1 MKAFFT
7 IAVLVLLGGM
17 SSCGS
22 VSSSG
27 VAGSPGDLG
36 SLGSPERV
44 ETDPS
49 KLKTAVFAG
58 GCFWGVEA
66 VFEWTRGVADARSG
80 YSGGTKESAN
90 YDLVSAG
97 KTKHAEAVEVRFDPE
112 VVSYEQ
118 LLDIFFRV
126 IHDPTQLNRQG
137 PDVGAHYRSAIF
149 YVDDEQRAAA
159 GAYIER
165 LAAERVY
172 KKPIVTQ
179 LIPLEAFYPAEEY
192 HQDFLRKNP
201 NDPYIV
207 YHDIPKLEKLKKTYP
222 KLWAG
227 K

>member
-1 MKAFFT
+1 MKTILT
-7 IAVLVLLGGM
+7 IAVLAFFGGM
-17 SSCGS
+17 LSCGS
-22 VSSSG
+22 VSSTEISG
-27 VAGSPGDLG
+27 TPSELG
-36 SLGSPERV
+36 SLGTPERM
-44 ETDPS
+44 ETDPAR
-49 KLKTAVFAG
+49 LKTAVFAG

-80 YSGGTKESAN
+80 YSGGTKETAN
-90 YDLVSAG
+90 YELVSDG

-112 VVSYEQ
+112 IVSYEQ
-118 LLDIFFRV
+118 LLDIFFKV
-126 IHDPTQLNRQG
+126 IHDPTELNRQG
-137 PDVGAHYRSAIF
+137 PDVGEHYRSAVF
-149 YVDDEQRAAA
+149 YSDDEQKSAAA
-159 GAYIER
+159 AYIEK

-179 LIPLEAFYPAEEY
+179 LVPLEAFYPAEDY

-207 YHDIPKLEKLKKTYP
+207 YHDIPKLEKLKKKFP

>member
-1 MKAFFT
+1 MKTLLT
-7 IAVLVLLGGM
+7 IAVLALFGGLLSCESVR
-17 SSCGS
+17 SSE
-22 VSSSG
+22 VREETLE
-27 VAGSPGDLG
+27 LG
-36 SLGSPERV
+36 PLNAPVQTEV
-44 ETDPS
+44 DTAN
-49 KLKTAVFAG
+49 LKTAVFAG

-80 YSGGTKESAN
+80 YSGGTKETAS

-97 KTKHAEAVEVRFDPE
+97 KTKHAEAVEVRFDPN

-126 IHDPTQLNRQG
+126 THDPTQLNRQG

-149 YVDDEQRAAA
+149 YDDDEQRAAA
-159 GAYIER
+159 SAYIEK
-165 LAAERVY
+165 LTAERVY

-179 LIPLEAFYPAEEY
+179 LVPLEAFYPAEDY
-192 HQDFLRKNP
+192 HQDFLRRNP

-227 K
+227 T

>member
-1 MKAFFT
+1 MKPVLT
-7 IAVLVLLGGM
+7 IIFLFLVGGLL
-17 SSCGS
+17 SCGT
-22 VSSSG
+22 VSSSE
-27 VAGSPGDLG
+27 VAETPGSLG
-36 SLGSPERV
+36 SLGAPEQLEIDAAR
-44 ETDPS
+44 
-49 KLKTAVFAG
+49 LKTAVFAG

-66 VFEWTRGVADARSG
+66 VFKWTRGVADARSG
-80 YSGGTKESAN
+80 YSGGTKETAN
-90 YDLVSAG
+90 YELVSDG

-118 LLDIFFRV
+118 LLDIFFKV
-126 IHDPTQLNRQG
+126 IHDPTELNRQG

-159 GAYIER
+159 AAYIEK

-179 LIPLEAFYPAEEY
+179 LVPLEAFYPAEEY

-207 YHDIPKLEKLKKTYP
+207 YHDVPKLEKLKKEYP

>member
-1 MKAFFT
+1 MKQLLTIVALFFF
-7 IAVLVLLGGM
+7 GGM
-17 SSCGS
+17 LSCGS
-22 VSSSG
+22 VNSSSVATSPSDDLVLG
-27 VAGSPGDLG
+27 V
-36 SLGSPERV
+36 PEPV
-44 ETDPS
+44 ATDPAR
-49 KLKTAVFAG
+49 LKTAFFAG

-80 YSGGTKESAN
+80 YSGGTKETAN

-97 KTKHAEAVEVRFDPE
+97 KTKHAETVEVRFDPD

-118 LLDIFFRV
+118 LLDIFFKV
-126 IHDPTQLNRQG
+126 IHDPTELNRQG

-149 YVDDEQRAAA
+149 YVDDEQKTAAA
-159 GAYIER
+159 AYIEK
-165 LAAERVY
+165 LAAERYY

-179 LIPLEAFYPAEEY
+179 LVPLEKFFPAEDY
-192 HQDFLRKNP
+192 HQDFLRRNP

-207 YHDIPKLEKLKKTYP
+207 YHDIPKLEKLKKEYP